1 MGTPPG
7 TPPPPRPRA
16 PDPFSGGDDG
26 AHAGAPIGGIGAG
39 SIGRTYRG
47 DFARWQAPRAPRP
60 PPGAAH
66 LLRRARRRRR
76 HGPLLPPGARVRGRR
91 PRPGGRRPRPGRSP
105 RSSRRSSAPNPPAGR
120 LGGRVQGAV
129 PPRVVRVRRSIP
141 LGRRRKKKKRGGR
154 ARRRVEVAAGRL
166 RRRPRA
172 PGAGAVLPDAPG
184 AVPRREP
191 PRGRLPLRRRAHGL
205 PVRRRRRGRR
215 APSLRP
221 PLVSESARERRRRA
235 PGHEPPEGSMARQ
248 PPRRRRRRRRT
259 PSRGRRGRSARARV
273 VREARVF
280 SADGGF
286 EERDGSR
293 RGRKHDARRPV
304 NPRSAPSGRSL
315 ARRVRDR
322 GGGFARRRRH
332 RSNGVRRGERG
343 GPRRRL
349 GRVRVPREARGGFFR
364 LLGGEGL
371 LVLVLV
377 LVLLLGSRDGGGGGV
392 RVVRAPPRRAALGD
406 VRARVGPPRGDVP
419 GGARRDA
426 RETLRDGAQT
436 EARRISAGN
445 LGEARDERSERRA
458 TEGPAARRVR
468 ARPRGGGDRARGEW
482 EAAISRWQTPY
493 AESARR
499 SVRGEGGERTKARTT
514 PGRRRTR
521 TERFGRFG
529 RGRRTRA
536 RTP

>member
-47 DFARWQAPRAPRP
+47 DFARWHLRLGRRVHHPAPHTFFAARVDGVATVLSSLPAHAYADGVRDP
-60 PPGAAH
+60 EAGDPDPGDP
-66 LLRRARRRRR
+66 RARRGARPRRT
-76 HGPLLPPGARVRGRR
+76 LPPDGSGGVYRALFPRAWYAYDARFLSGE
-91 PRPGGRRPRPGRSP
+91 GEK
-105 RSSRRSSAPNPPAGR
+105 
-120 LGGRVQGAV
+120 
-129 PPRVVRVRRSIP
+129 
-141 LGRRRKKKKRGGR
+141 KKKKRGGR
-154 ARRRVEVAAGRL
+154 ARRRVEVASGRL

-215 APSLRP
+215 ARRLRP

-304 NPRSAPSGRSL
+304 NPRSAPAGRSL

-322 GGGFARRRRH
+322 GGGLARRRRH

-349 GRVRVPREARGGFFR
+349 GRVRVPREARG
-364 LLGGEGL
+364 
-371 LVLVLV
+371 
-377 LVLLLGSRDGGGGGV
+377 
-392 RVVRAPPRRAALGD
+392 
-406 VRARVGPPRGDVP
+406 
-419 GGARRDA
+419 
-426 RETLRDGAQT
+426 
-436 EARRISAGN
+436 
-445 LGEARDERSERRA
+445 
-458 TEGPAARRVR
+458 
-468 ARPRGGGDRARGEW
+468 
-482 EAAISRWQTPY
+482 
-493 AESARR
+493 
-499 SVRGEGGERTKARTT
+499 
-514 PGRRRTR
+514 
-521 TERFGRFG
+521 
-529 RGRRTRA
+529 
-536 RTP
+536 